1 MLEGADSE
9 NMFKFFDDLI
19 NQVKRYRF
27 LAMSA
32 ETVADDL
39 FNIDEHEMIM
49 KLVLAKNIE
58 QATELLDQHLL
69 GSMKRIEEIIEAA

>member
-1 MLEGADSE
+1 
-9 NMFKFFDDLI
+9 
-19 NQVKRYRF
+19 VKRYRF
-27 LAMSA
+27 LVLSA
-32 ETVADDL
+32 ETVTDDL

-49 KLVLAKNIE
+49 KLVLAKNVE